1 MQAIDKIDRIIS
13 LLEQQIEML
22 KWLKLSILREKFPEN
37 RFELT
42 AIERQLRIPI
52 DSCRAVK
59 QAMKAWRKENGKA
72 DCSGD

>member
-1 MQAIDKIDRIIS
+1 MQAIDKIDKIIS
-13 LLEQQIEML
+13 LLEQQIAML
-22 KWLKLSILREKFPEN
+22 KWMKVSILREKFQEN

-59 QAMKAWRKENGKA
+59 QAMKAWREENGKA
-72 DCSGD
+72 DGS

>member
-1 MQAIDKIDRIIS
+1 
-13 LLEQQIEML
+13 ML

-59 QAMKAWRKENGKA
+59 QAMKAWREENGKA
-72 DCSGD
+72 DGS

>member
-1 MQAIDKIDRIIS
+1 VQAVDKIDRIIS
-13 LLEQQIEML
+13 LLEQQIAML

-59 QAMKAWRKENGKA
+59 QAMKAWREENGKA
-72 DCSGD
+72 DGS

>member
-1 MQAIDKIDRIIS
+1 MQAVDKIDRIIS
-13 LLEQQIEML
+13 LLEQQIAML

-59 QAMKAWRKENGKA
+59 QAMKAWREENGKA
-72 DCSGD
+72 DGS